1 MPGRS
6 RALVFPRLELGQ
18 LMPGKYRNQRDQSR
32 ARRKHHKFDRIVL
45 RTVRKVPCHI
55 EPSSPV
61 GRDNASCQ
69 VWFQSAHGGS
79 LHVSAP
85 SKLLLIAPLSCS
97 SSSLCGRADPPL
109 KSPCGGDRRHIGAGD
124 ARGDGSRRREVTQ
137 HLDAEMATH
146 KFRVGEKVQYLAGAA
161 VRFATAEVYE
171 IVQQLPESDGE
182 YQYKI
187 KSADDPHLRVAKESQ
202 LRRA

>member
-69 VWFQSAHGGS
+69 V
-79 LHVSAP
+79 AP

>member
-124 ARGDGSRRREVTQ
+124 ARGDGSWSGRPICDCRG
-137 HLDAEMATH
+137 L
-146 KFRVGEKVQYLAGAA
+146 
-161 VRFATAEVYE
+161 
-171 IVQQLPESDGE
+171 
-182 YQYKI
+182 
-187 KSADDPHLRVAKESQ
+187 
-202 LRRA
+202 